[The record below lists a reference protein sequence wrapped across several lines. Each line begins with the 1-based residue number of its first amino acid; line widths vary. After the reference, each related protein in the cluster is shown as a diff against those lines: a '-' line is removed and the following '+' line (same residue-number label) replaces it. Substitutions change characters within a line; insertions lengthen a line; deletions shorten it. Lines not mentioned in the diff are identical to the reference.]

1 METQAQSC
9 TKIIIRVTVREKNVV
24 GQREEVTGE
33 GKEGTSIALNR
44 HPPWSLH
51 NPKSQNCK
59 VE

>member
-33 GKEGTSIALNR
+33 GKEGTSIALN
-44 HPPWSLH
+44 SILH
-51 NPKSQNCK
+51 GVSTTPNHKTAK
-59 VE
+59 